1 MALLD
6 GYRIILSVH
15 QVDFEV
21 HGNDT
26 TPFRLRCPERTG
38 PPSSTQSYVGAQAR
52 SGANLSIVSEDE
64 RNQERDDRDRE
75 RSDEAHWRVAEEGA
89 EGRDDEPKQMTEK
102 SQEETRT
109 VDK

>member
-1 MALLD
+1 VTSRYTATTLS
-6 GYRIILSVH
+6 LSVFAALSAP
-15 QVDFEV
+15 V
-21 HGNDT
+21 
-26 TPFRLRCPERTG
+26 
-38 PPSSTQSYVGAQAR
+38 PSSTQSYVGAQAR

-64 RNQERDDRDRE
+64 RNQERDDRDRQ